1 MIRGEKMNQILYV
14 GDNKNNGPVAV
25 KSVIKFFAIVI
36 IIFGIILIGE
46 GTYSMYK
53 GIVANSGNNIPTVY
67 MNRVNDTV
75 VIKAENNIE
84 IAKLIYSWNKGEETV
99 LLPNNKAV
107 EEVVLLPNENSILNV
122 TIVDIKGKETKFM
135 QQWNIEGID
144 IKKPEMEIAT
154 DDSSRKITIIARD
167 ETQIDYLIYKWN
179 NEAET
184 RVNGTE
190 RNKLEI
196 QKTIDMKLGENKL
209 TVTAVDKKRR
219 SIFAGNGAELPDSP
233 RPKLL
238 PARQATADYRTES
251 SWRQKSEPGKK
262 LNTHAVR
269 TGQDM
274 RNDPPQS
281 DGAPTARRRH
291 ARPTSTSRAIVSPRV
306 MGASDPPAGRSARKS
321 NRDRASSRREPSSR
335 LPGTGRRTLPARDRP
350 PGRAVA
356 G

>member
-1 MIRGEKMNQILYV
+1 MNQILYV

-190 RNKLEI
+190 RKYFE
-196 QKTIDMKLGENKL
+196 TPDFPIDMKLGENKL
-209 TVTAVDKKRR
+209 TVTAVDKNGNTNTLEKTIIISSKPTIAVKQSNSKIHIVINDEV
-219 SIFAGNGAELPDSP
+219 SIKTVSININGQVYAGEYEAKKQL
-233 RPKLL
+233 
-238 PARQATADYRTES
+238 
-251 SWRQKSEPGKK
+251 K
-262 LNTHAVR
+262 LNVPLKQGNNTVSITVTNESGLEQKVVR
-269 TGQDM
+269 EFIYK
-274 RNDPPQS
+274 P
-281 DGAPTARRRH
+281 
-291 ARPTSTSRAIVSPRV
+291 
-306 MGASDPPAGRSARKS
+306 
-321 NRDRASSRREPSSR
+321 
-335 LPGTGRRTLPARDRP
+335 
-350 PGRAVA
+350 
-356 G
+356 

>member
-1 MIRGEKMNQILYV
+1 MNQILYV

-209 TVTAVDKKRR
+209 TVTAVDKNGNTNTLEKTIIFSSKPTIAVKQSNSKIHIVINDEV
-219 SIFAGNGAELPDSP
+219 SIKTVSININGQVYAGEYEAKKQL
-233 RPKLL
+233 
-238 PARQATADYRTES
+238 
-251 SWRQKSEPGKK
+251 K
-262 LNTHAVR
+262 LNVPLKQGNNTVSITVTNESGLEQKVVR
-269 TGQDM
+269 EFIYK
-274 RNDPPQS
+274 P
-281 DGAPTARRRH
+281 
-291 ARPTSTSRAIVSPRV
+291 
-306 MGASDPPAGRSARKS
+306 
-321 NRDRASSRREPSSR
+321 
-335 LPGTGRRTLPARDRP
+335 
-350 PGRAVA
+350 
-356 G
+356 

>member
-1 MIRGEKMNQILYV
+1 MNQILYV

-99 LLPNNKAV
+99 LLPNNKDV

-209 TVTAVDKKRR
+209 TVTAVDKNGNTNTLEKTIIISSKPTIAVKQSNSKIHIVINDEV
-219 SIFAGNGAELPDSP
+219 SIKTVSININGQVYAGEYEAKKQL
-233 RPKLL
+233 
-238 PARQATADYRTES
+238 
-251 SWRQKSEPGKK
+251 K
-262 LNTHAVR
+262 LNVPLKQGNNTVSITVTNESGLEQKVVR
-269 TGQDM
+269 EFIYK
-274 RNDPPQS
+274 P
-281 DGAPTARRRH
+281 
-291 ARPTSTSRAIVSPRV
+291 
-306 MGASDPPAGRSARKS
+306 
-321 NRDRASSRREPSSR
+321 
-335 LPGTGRRTLPARDRP
+335 
-350 PGRAVA
+350 
-356 G
+356 

>member
-209 TVTAVDKKRR
+209 TVTAVDKNGNTNTLEKTIIISSKPTIAVKQSNSKIHIVINDEV
-219 SIFAGNGAELPDSP
+219 SIKTVSININGQVYAGEYEAKKQL
-233 RPKLL
+233 
-238 PARQATADYRTES
+238 
-251 SWRQKSEPGKK
+251 K
-262 LNTHAVR
+262 LNVPLKQGNNTVSITVTNESGLEQKVVR
-269 TGQDM
+269 EFIY
-274 RNDPPQS
+274 
-281 DGAPTARRRH
+281 
-291 ARPTSTSRAIVSPRV
+291 RP
-306 MGASDPPAGRSARKS
+306 
-321 NRDRASSRREPSSR
+321 
-335 LPGTGRRTLPARDRP
+335 
-350 PGRAVA
+350 
-356 G
+356 

>member
-1 MIRGEKMNQILYV
+1 MNQILYV

-190 RNKLEI
+190 RNKLDI

-209 TVTAVDKKRR
+209 TVTAVDKNGNTNTLEKTIIISSKPTIAVKQSNSKIHIVINDEV
-219 SIFAGNGAELPDSP
+219 SIKTVSININGQVYAGEYEAKKQL
-233 RPKLL
+233 
-238 PARQATADYRTES
+238 
-251 SWRQKSEPGKK
+251 K
-262 LNTHAVR
+262 LNVPLKQGNNTVSITVTNESGLEQKVVR
-269 TGQDM
+269 EFIYK
-274 RNDPPQS
+274 P
-281 DGAPTARRRH
+281 
-291 ARPTSTSRAIVSPRV
+291 
-306 MGASDPPAGRSARKS
+306 
-321 NRDRASSRREPSSR
+321 
-335 LPGTGRRTLPARDRP
+335 
-350 PGRAVA
+350 
-356 G
+356 

>member
-209 TVTAVDKKRR
+209 TVTAVDKNGNTSTLEKTIIISSKPTIAVKQSNSKIHIVINDEV
-219 SIFAGNGAELPDSP
+219 SIKTVSININGQVYAGEYEAKKQL
-233 RPKLL
+233 
-238 PARQATADYRTES
+238 
-251 SWRQKSEPGKK
+251 K
-262 LNTHAVR
+262 LNVPLKQGNNT
-269 TGQDM
+269 
-274 RNDPPQS
+274 
-281 DGAPTARRRH
+281 
-291 ARPTSTSRAIVSPRV
+291 VSITV
-306 MGASDPPAGRSARKS
+306 T
-321 NRDRASSRREPSSR
+321 N
-335 LPGTGRRTLPARDRP
+335 
-350 PGRAVA
+350 
-356 G
+356 

>member
-99 LLPNNKAV
+99 LLPNNKDV

-209 TVTAVDKKRR
+209 TVTAVDKNGNTSTLEKTIIISSKPTIAVKQSNSKIHIVINDEV
-219 SIFAGNGAELPDSP
+219 SIKTVSININGQVYAGEYEAKKQL
-233 RPKLL
+233 
-238 PARQATADYRTES
+238 
-251 SWRQKSEPGKK
+251 K
-262 LNTHAVR
+262 LNVPLKQGNNTVSITVTNESGLEQKVVR
-269 TGQDM
+269 EFIYK
-274 RNDPPQS
+274 P
-281 DGAPTARRRH
+281 
-291 ARPTSTSRAIVSPRV
+291 
-306 MGASDPPAGRSARKS
+306 
-321 NRDRASSRREPSSR
+321 
-335 LPGTGRRTLPARDRP
+335 
-350 PGRAVA
+350 
-356 G
+356 

>member
-1 MIRGEKMNQILYV
+1 MNQILYV

-25 KSVIKFFAIVI
+25 KSVIKFFAIII

-53 GIVANSGNNIPTVY
+53 GIVANTGNNIPTVY

-209 TVTAVDKKRR
+209 TVTAVDKNGNTNTLEKTIIISSKPTIAVKQSNSKIHIVINDEV
-219 SIFAGNGAELPDSP
+219 SIKTVSININGQVYAGEYEAKKQL
-233 RPKLL
+233 
-238 PARQATADYRTES
+238 
-251 SWRQKSEPGKK
+251 K
-262 LNTHAVR
+262 LNVPLKQGNNTVSITVTNESGLEQKVVR
-269 TGQDM
+269 EFIYK
-274 RNDPPQS
+274 P
-281 DGAPTARRRH
+281 
-291 ARPTSTSRAIVSPRV
+291 
-306 MGASDPPAGRSARKS
+306 
-321 NRDRASSRREPSSR
+321 
-335 LPGTGRRTLPARDRP
+335 
-350 PGRAVA
+350 
-356 G
+356 

>member
-1 MIRGEKMNQILYV
+1 MNQILYV

-209 TVTAVDKKRR
+209 TVTAVDKNGNTNTLEKTIIISSKPTIAVKQSNSKIHIVINDEV
-219 SIFAGNGAELPDSP
+219 SIKTVSININGQVYAGEYEAKKQL
-233 RPKLL
+233 
-238 PARQATADYRTES
+238 
-251 SWRQKSEPGKK
+251 K
-262 LNTHAVR
+262 LNVPLKKGNNTISITAINESDLEQKVVR
-269 TGQDM
+269 EFTYKQ
-274 RNDPPQS
+274 
-281 DGAPTARRRH
+281 
-291 ARPTSTSRAIVSPRV
+291 
-306 MGASDPPAGRSARKS
+306 
-321 NRDRASSRREPSSR
+321 
-335 LPGTGRRTLPARDRP
+335 
-350 PGRAVA
+350 
-356 G
+356 

>member
-184 RVNGTE
+184 RVNATE

-209 TVTAVDKKRR
+209 TVTAVDKNGNTNTLEKTIIISSKPTIAVKQSNSKIHIVINDEV
-219 SIFAGNGAELPDSP
+219 SIKTVSININGQVYAGEYEAKKQL
-233 RPKLL
+233 
-238 PARQATADYRTES
+238 
-251 SWRQKSEPGKK
+251 K
-262 LNTHAVR
+262 LNVPLKQGNNNVSITVTNESGLEQKVVR
-269 TGQDM
+269 EFIYK
-274 RNDPPQS
+274 P
-281 DGAPTARRRH
+281 
-291 ARPTSTSRAIVSPRV
+291 
-306 MGASDPPAGRSARKS
+306 
-321 NRDRASSRREPSSR
+321 
-335 LPGTGRRTLPARDRP
+335 
-350 PGRAVA
+350 
-356 G
+356 

>member
-99 LLPNNKAV
+99 LLPNNKDV

-209 TVTAVDKKRR
+209 TVTAVDKNGNTNTLEKTIIISSKPTIAVKQSNSKIHIVINDEV
-219 SIFAGNGAELPDSP
+219 SIKTVSININGQVYAGEYEAKKQL
-233 RPKLL
+233 
-238 PARQATADYRTES
+238 
-251 SWRQKSEPGKK
+251 K
-262 LNTHAVR
+262 LNVPLKQGKNTVSITVTNESGLEQKVVR
-269 TGQDM
+269 EFIYK
-274 RNDPPQS
+274 P
-281 DGAPTARRRH
+281 
-291 ARPTSTSRAIVSPRV
+291 
-306 MGASDPPAGRSARKS
+306 
-321 NRDRASSRREPSSR
+321 
-335 LPGTGRRTLPARDRP
+335 
-350 PGRAVA
+350 
-356 G
+356 

>member
-1 MIRGEKMNQILYV
+1 MIRGEKTNQILDV

-209 TVTAVDKKRR
+209 TVTAVDKNGNTNTLEKTIIISSKPTIAVKQSNSKIHIVINDEV
-219 SIFAGNGAELPDSP
+219 SIKTVSININGQVYAGEYEAKKQL
-233 RPKLL
+233 
-238 PARQATADYRTES
+238 
-251 SWRQKSEPGKK
+251 K
-262 LNTHAVR
+262 LNVPLKQGNNTVSITVTNESGLEQKVVR
-269 TGQDM
+269 EFIYK
-274 RNDPPQS
+274 P
-281 DGAPTARRRH
+281 
-291 ARPTSTSRAIVSPRV
+291 
-306 MGASDPPAGRSARKS
+306 
-321 NRDRASSRREPSSR
+321 
-335 LPGTGRRTLPARDRP
+335 
-350 PGRAVA
+350 
-356 G
+356 

>member
-1 MIRGEKMNQILYV
+1 MNQILYV

-84 IAKLIYSWNKGEETV
+84 IARLIYSWNKGEETV

-209 TVTAVDKKRR
+209 TVTAVDKNGNTNTLEKTIIISSKPTIAVKQSNSKIHIVINDEV
-219 SIFAGNGAELPDSP
+219 SIKTVSININGQVYAGEYEAKKQL
-233 RPKLL
+233 
-238 PARQATADYRTES
+238 
-251 SWRQKSEPGKK
+251 K
-262 LNTHAVR
+262 LNVPLKQGNNTVSITVTNESGLEQKLVR
-269 TGQDM
+269 EFIYK
-274 RNDPPQS
+274 P
-281 DGAPTARRRH
+281 
-291 ARPTSTSRAIVSPRV
+291 
-306 MGASDPPAGRSARKS
+306 
-321 NRDRASSRREPSSR
+321 
-335 LPGTGRRTLPARDRP
+335 
-350 PGRAVA
+350 
-356 G
+356 

>member
-1 MIRGEKMNQILYV
+1 MNQILYV
-14 GDNKNNGPVAV
+14 GDNKNNGPVTV

-209 TVTAVDKKRR
+209 TVTAVDKNGNTNTLEKTIIISSKPTIAVKQSNSKIHIVINDEV
-219 SIFAGNGAELPDSP
+219 SIKTVSININGQVYAGEYEAKKQL
-233 RPKLL
+233 
-238 PARQATADYRTES
+238 
-251 SWRQKSEPGKK
+251 K
-262 LNTHAVR
+262 LNVPLKQGNNTVSITVTNESGLEQKVVR
-269 TGQDM
+269 EFIYK
-274 RNDPPQS
+274 P
-281 DGAPTARRRH
+281 
-291 ARPTSTSRAIVSPRV
+291 
-306 MGASDPPAGRSARKS
+306 
-321 NRDRASSRREPSSR
+321 
-335 LPGTGRRTLPARDRP
+335 
-350 PGRAVA
+350 
-356 G
+356 

>member
-1 MIRGEKMNQILYV
+1 MNQILYV

-53 GIVANSGNNIPTVY
+53 GIVANSSNNIPTVY

-209 TVTAVDKKRR
+209 TVTAVDKNGNTNTLEKTIIISSKPTIAVKQSNSKIHIVINDEV
-219 SIFAGNGAELPDSP
+219 SIKTVSININGQVYAGEYEAKKQL
-233 RPKLL
+233 
-238 PARQATADYRTES
+238 
-251 SWRQKSEPGKK
+251 K
-262 LNTHAVR
+262 LNVPLKQGNNTVSITVTNESGLEQKVVR
-269 TGQDM
+269 EFIYK
-274 RNDPPQS
+274 P
-281 DGAPTARRRH
+281 
-291 ARPTSTSRAIVSPRV
+291 
-306 MGASDPPAGRSARKS
+306 
-321 NRDRASSRREPSSR
+321 
-335 LPGTGRRTLPARDRP
+335 
-350 PGRAVA
+350 
-356 G
+356 

>member
-25 KSVIKFFAIVI
+25 KSIIKFFAIVI

-99 LLPNNKAV
+99 LLPNNKDV

-209 TVTAVDKKRR
+209 TVTAVDKNGNTNTLEKTIIISSKPTIAVKQSNSKIHIVINDEV
-219 SIFAGNGAELPDSP
+219 SIKTVSININGQVYAGEYEAKKQL
-233 RPKLL
+233 
-238 PARQATADYRTES
+238 
-251 SWRQKSEPGKK
+251 K
-262 LNTHAVR
+262 LNVPLKQGNNTVSITVTNESGLEQKVVR
-269 TGQDM
+269 EFIYK
-274 RNDPPQS
+274 P
-281 DGAPTARRRH
+281 
-291 ARPTSTSRAIVSPRV
+291 
-306 MGASDPPAGRSARKS
+306 
-321 NRDRASSRREPSSR
+321 
-335 LPGTGRRTLPARDRP
+335 
-350 PGRAVA
+350 
-356 G
+356 

>member
-1 MIRGEKMNQILYV
+1 MNQILYV

-99 LLPNNKAV
+99 LLPNNKDV

-209 TVTAVDKKRR
+209 TVTAVDKNGNTSTLEKTIIISSKPTIAVKQSNSKIHIVINDEV
-219 SIFAGNGAELPDSP
+219 SIKTVSININGQVYAGEYEAKKQL
-233 RPKLL
+233 
-238 PARQATADYRTES
+238 
-251 SWRQKSEPGKK
+251 K
-262 LNTHAVR
+262 LNVPLKQGNNTVSITVTNESGLEQKVVR
-269 TGQDM
+269 EFIYK
-274 RNDPPQS
+274 P
-281 DGAPTARRRH
+281 
-291 ARPTSTSRAIVSPRV
+291 
-306 MGASDPPAGRSARKS
+306 
-321 NRDRASSRREPSSR
+321 
-335 LPGTGRRTLPARDRP
+335 
-350 PGRAVA
+350 
-356 G
+356 

>member
-1 MIRGEKMNQILYV
+1 MNQILYV

-209 TVTAVDKKRR
+209 TVTAVDKNGNTNTLEKTIIISSKPTIAVKQSNSKIHIVINDEV
-219 SIFAGNGAELPDSP
+219 SIKTVSININGQVYAGEYEAKKQL
-233 RPKLL
+233 
-238 PARQATADYRTES
+238 
-251 SWRQKSEPGKK
+251 K
-262 LNTHAVR
+262 LNVPLKQGNNTVSITVTNESGLEQKVVR
-269 TGQDM
+269 EFIYK
-274 RNDPPQS
+274 P
-281 DGAPTARRRH
+281 
-291 ARPTSTSRAIVSPRV
+291 
-306 MGASDPPAGRSARKS
+306 
-321 NRDRASSRREPSSR
+321 
-335 LPGTGRRTLPARDRP
+335 
-350 PGRAVA
+350 
-356 G
+356 

>member
-1 MIRGEKMNQILYV
+1 MNQILYV

-209 TVTAVDKKRR
+209 TVTAVDKNGNTNTLEKTIIISSKPTKAVKQRNSKIHIVINDEV
-219 SIFAGNGAELPDSP
+219 SIKTVSININGQVYAGEYEAKKQL
-233 RPKLL
+233 
-238 PARQATADYRTES
+238 
-251 SWRQKSEPGKK
+251 K
-262 LNTHAVR
+262 LNVPLKQGNNTVSITVTNESGLEQKVVR
-269 TGQDM
+269 EFIYK
-274 RNDPPQS
+274 P
-281 DGAPTARRRH
+281 
-291 ARPTSTSRAIVSPRV
+291 
-306 MGASDPPAGRSARKS
+306 
-321 NRDRASSRREPSSR
+321 
-335 LPGTGRRTLPARDRP
+335 
-350 PGRAVA
+350 
-356 G
+356 

>member
-1 MIRGEKMNQILYV
+1 MNQILYV

-99 LLPNNKAV
+99 LLPHNKDV

-209 TVTAVDKKRR
+209 TVTAVDKNGNTNTLEKTIIISSKPTIAVKQSNSKIHIVINDEV
-219 SIFAGNGAELPDSP
+219 SIKTVSININGQVYAGEYEAKKQL
-233 RPKLL
+233 
-238 PARQATADYRTES
+238 
-251 SWRQKSEPGKK
+251 K
-262 LNTHAVR
+262 LNVPLKQGNNTVSITVTNESGLEQKVVR
-269 TGQDM
+269 EFIYK
-274 RNDPPQS
+274 P
-281 DGAPTARRRH
+281 
-291 ARPTSTSRAIVSPRV
+291 
-306 MGASDPPAGRSARKS
+306 
-321 NRDRASSRREPSSR
+321 
-335 LPGTGRRTLPARDRP
+335 
-350 PGRAVA
+350 
-356 G
+356 

>member
-209 TVTAVDKKRR
+209 TVTAVDKNGNTNTLEKTIIISSKPTIAVKQSNSKIHIVINDEV
-219 SIFAGNGAELPDSP
+219 SIKTVSININGQVYAGEYEAKKQL
-233 RPKLL
+233 
-238 PARQATADYRTES
+238 
-251 SWRQKSEPGKK
+251 K
-262 LNTHAVR
+262 LNVPLKQGNNTVSITVTNESGLEQKVVR
-269 TGQDM
+269 EF
-274 RNDPPQS
+274 
-281 DGAPTARRRH
+281 
-291 ARPTSTSRAIVSPRV
+291 IY
-306 MGASDPPAGRSARKS
+306 
-321 NRDRASSRREPSSR
+321 
-335 LPGTGRRTLPARDRP
+335 
-350 PGRAVA
+350 
-356 G
+356 

>member
-1 MIRGEKMNQILYV
+1 MNQILYV

-209 TVTAVDKKRR
+209 TVTAVDKMV
-219 SIFAGNGAELPDSP
+219 IQIL
-233 RPKLL
+233 
-238 PARQATADYRTES
+238 
-251 SWRQKSEPGKK
+251 
-262 LNTHAVR
+262 
-269 TGQDM
+269 
-274 RNDPPQS
+274 
-281 DGAPTARRRH
+281 
-291 ARPTSTSRAIVSPRV
+291 
-306 MGASDPPAGRSARKS
+306 
-321 NRDRASSRREPSSR
+321 
-335 LPGTGRRTLPARDRP
+335 
-350 PGRAVA
+350 
-356 G
+356 

>member
-1 MIRGEKMNQILYV
+1 MNQILYV

-75 VIKAENNIE
+75 VIKAENNLE

-209 TVTAVDKKRR
+209 TVTAVDKNGNTNTLEKTIIISSKPTIAVKQSNSKIHIVINDEV
-219 SIFAGNGAELPDSP
+219 SIKTVSININGQVYAGEYEAKKQL
-233 RPKLL
+233 
-238 PARQATADYRTES
+238 
-251 SWRQKSEPGKK
+251 K
-262 LNTHAVR
+262 LNVPLKQGNNTVSITVTNESGLEQKVVR
-269 TGQDM
+269 EFIYK
-274 RNDPPQS
+274 P
-281 DGAPTARRRH
+281 
-291 ARPTSTSRAIVSPRV
+291 
-306 MGASDPPAGRSARKS
+306 
-321 NRDRASSRREPSSR
+321 
-335 LPGTGRRTLPARDRP
+335 
-350 PGRAVA
+350 
-356 G
+356 

>member
-99 LLPNNKAV
+99 LLPNNKDV

-144 IKKPEMEIAT
+144 IKKQEMEIET

-209 TVTAVDKKRR
+209 TVTAVDKNGNTNTLEKTIIISSKPTIAVKQSNSKIHIVINDEV
-219 SIFAGNGAELPDSP
+219 SIKTVSININGQVYAGEYEAKKQL
-233 RPKLL
+233 
-238 PARQATADYRTES
+238 
-251 SWRQKSEPGKK
+251 K
-262 LNTHAVR
+262 LNVPLKQGNNTVSITVTNESGLEQKVVR
-269 TGQDM
+269 EFIYK
-274 RNDPPQS
+274 P
-281 DGAPTARRRH
+281 
-291 ARPTSTSRAIVSPRV
+291 
-306 MGASDPPAGRSARKS
+306 
-321 NRDRASSRREPSSR
+321 
-335 LPGTGRRTLPARDRP
+335 
-350 PGRAVA
+350 
-356 G
+356 

>member
-1 MIRGEKMNQILYV
+1 MNQILYV

-25 KSVIKFFAIVI
+25 KSVIKFFAIII

-209 TVTAVDKKRR
+209 TVTAVDKNGNTSTLEKTIIISSKPTIAVKQSNSKIHIVINDEV
-219 SIFAGNGAELPDSP
+219 SIKTVSININGQVYAGEYEAKKQL
-233 RPKLL
+233 
-238 PARQATADYRTES
+238 
-251 SWRQKSEPGKK
+251 K
-262 LNTHAVR
+262 LNVPLKQGNNTVSITVTNESGLEQKVVR
-269 TGQDM
+269 EFIYK
-274 RNDPPQS
+274 P
-281 DGAPTARRRH
+281 
-291 ARPTSTSRAIVSPRV
+291 
-306 MGASDPPAGRSARKS
+306 
-321 NRDRASSRREPSSR
+321 
-335 LPGTGRRTLPARDRP
+335 
-350 PGRAVA
+350 
-356 G
+356 

>member
-1 MIRGEKMNQILYV
+1 MNQILYV

-36 IIFGIILIGE
+36 IIFGIILVGE

-209 TVTAVDKKRR
+209 TVTAVDKNGNTNTLEKTIIISSKPTIAVKQSNSKIHIVINDEV
-219 SIFAGNGAELPDSP
+219 SIKTVSININGQVYAGEYEAKKQL
-233 RPKLL
+233 
-238 PARQATADYRTES
+238 
-251 SWRQKSEPGKK
+251 K
-262 LNTHAVR
+262 LNVPLKQGNNT
-269 TGQDM
+269 
-274 RNDPPQS
+274 
-281 DGAPTARRRH
+281 
-291 ARPTSTSRAIVSPRV
+291 VSI
-306 MGASDPPAGRSARKS
+306 SLY
-321 NRDRASSRREPSSR
+321 R
-335 LPGTGRRTLPARDRP
+335 LRIKHS
-350 PGRAVA
+350 
-356 G
+356 